1 MKATIFLNEE
11 NHNPISLDG
20 TLIEFMQGS
29 SSSTLIM
36 KGGENNKKL
45 RELFAEIRNDIEG
58 NTDDH
63 FFNKNGLVK
72 DSICIL
78 SEDDTE
84 ILCFPSVIRVHII

>member
-1 MKATIFLNEE
+1 MKAEIFLDEG
-11 NHNPISLDG
+11 NHNGINLDG
-20 TLIEFMQGS
+20 ILVEFFQGGS
-29 SSSTLIM
+29 GSTLVM